1 MKKYLLSEL
10 AKHVGGDIYIEGKK
24 IPDVEMLPSSVKNFF
39 VEKVMPL
46 EQAESNHLSFLTN
59 PKYASFL
66 PATRAGAVIVPME
79 AMPHVPSVAVV
90 VSDPHFASAKVLH
103 LFAIPVSLDP
113 GIHSSAVIH
122 PSATIHPTAAIGAHV
137 VVGEGAFIA
146 EGVKILSGTV
156 VGEQVRIGARSL
168 LYPNVTL
175 YRGVSMGEDCIL
187 HSGAVI
193 GSDGFGFAK
202 ESNGNWLKVPQLGG
216 VRLGNRVEIG
226 ANTTVDRGALLDTE
240 LHDDVKLDNLVHI
253 GHNVIVKENTAMA
266 AHVGVSGS
274 VKIGK
279 NCILAGKVGVAGHL
293 ELADGVILTGAT
305 NASKSISK
313 PGIYSSGIPAKPQ
326 KEWARIVAQ
335 MTRLDKLHEKFLAL
349 QKSIQKS

>member
-1 MKKYLLSEL
+1 LYSG
-10 AKHVGGDIYIEGKK
+10 V
-24 IPDVEMLPSSVKNFF
+24 F
-39 VEKVMPL
+39 V
-46 EQAESNHLSFLTN
+46 
-59 PKYASFL
+59 
-66 PATRAGAVIVPME
+66 
-79 AMPHVPSVAVV
+79 
-90 VSDPHFASAKVLH
+90 
-103 LFAIPVSLDP
+103 
-113 GIHSSAVIH
+113 
-122 PSATIHPTAAIGAHV
+122 
-137 VVGEGAFIA
+137 
-146 EGVKILSGTV
+146 
-156 VGEQVRIGARSL
+156 
-168 LYPNVTL
+168 
-175 YRGVSMGEDCIL
+175 GEDCII

-202 ESNGNWLKVPQLGG
+202 DAEGHWLKVPQLGG
-216 VRLGNRVEIG
+216 VRIGNRVEIG
-226 ANTTVDRGALLDTE
+226 ANSTVDRGALLDTE

-253 GHNVIVKENTAMA
+253 GHNVIVKENSAMA

-326 KEWARIVAQ
+326 KEWARIVAN
-335 MTRLDKLHEKFLAL
+335 MARLDKLQEKFLSL